1 MWYVGVFVVPEE
13 VGEGEEGE
21 VVVGSFEAGEAGE
34 NDDGEEEFF
43 DVLDHLIQFIT
54 IMWDIISYHTFSK
67 LLKQNRMSKTRGLFL

>member
-34 NDDGEEEFF
+34 NDDG
-43 DVLDHLIQFIT
+43 
-54 IMWDIISYHTFSK
+54 
-67 LLKQNRMSKTRGLFL
+67 